1 MPAPDPK
8 QVQPIIKK
16 IKKVSGG
23 GHHGGAWKVAYADFV
38 TAMMAFFL
46 LLWLLSVTTEEQRE
60 GIADYFNNVPAAVH
74 TTGGGDG
81 PFGGSSAVTAQ
92 NTLFGQGT
100 PTMNKTTAQKIVK
113 QQEEKAFKK
122 VENQLRQAIKDIP
135 ELKSLADSLIIDQT
149 PEGLRIQIVDQD
161 KREMFPIGSAQMYD
175 YTKQLIAFV
184 AQAIVHMP
192 NKIAVTGHTD
202 SARYRRTD
210 FGNWELSTERAN
222 AARRVL
228 EQSSV
233 TPDRLYRVVGKAD
246 TEHLVP
252 TNPLAPQNRRI
263 SIVLL
268 HESLVAQEQELS
280 ESTAHSE
287 SR

>member
-1 MPAPDPK
+1 MPAQDTK

-16 IKKVSGG
+16 IKKVSGH

-46 LLWLLSVTTEEQRE
+46 LLWLLNVTTEEQRQ
-60 GIADYFNNVPAAVH
+60 GIADYFNNVPNAIH
-74 TTGGGDG
+74 TNGGGNG

-100 PTMNKTTAQKIVK
+100 PTMNKKTAQKIVK
-113 QQEEKAFKK
+113 NQEEQAFKK
-122 VENQLRQAIKDIP
+122 VENQLRQAIQDMP

-161 KREMFPIGSAQMYD
+161 KREMFPLGSAQMYD
-175 YTKQLIAFV
+175 YTAQLLGLV
-184 AQAIVHMP
+184 ATAISQLP

-202 SARYRRTD
+202 SAQYRRTD

-228 EQSSV
+228 EQTSI
-233 TPDRLYRVVGKAD
+233 PKDRLYRVVGKAD
-246 TEHLVP
+246 TEQFVP
-252 TNPLAPQNRRI
+252 DNPLAPQNRRI
-263 SIVLL
+263 SIVLIR
-268 HESLVAQEQELS
+268 ESLVEQEKSIS
-280 ESTAHSE
+280 EGN
-287 SR
+287 

>member
-1 MPAPDPK
+1 MPAPDIK

-16 IKKVSGG
+16 IKKVTGH

-46 LLWLLSVTTEEQRE
+46 LLWLLNVTTEEQRQ
-60 GIADYFNNVPAAVH
+60 GIADYFNNVPQAIH
-74 TTGGGDG
+74 TNGGGNG

-100 PTMNKTTAQKIVK
+100 PTMNKKTAQKIVK
-113 QQEEKAFKK
+113 SQEEQAFKK
-122 VENQLRQAIKDIP
+122 VENQLRQAIQDVP
-135 ELKSLADSLIIDQT
+135 ELKGLADSLIIDQT

-175 YTKQLIAFV
+175 YTQQLLAMV
-184 AQAIVHMP
+184 AKAISQLP

-202 SARYRRTD
+202 SAKYRRTD

-228 EQSSV
+228 EQTSI
-233 TPDRLYRVVGKAD
+233 PEDRLYRVVGKAD

-252 TNPLAPQNRRI
+252 DNPLAPQNRRI
-263 SIVLL
+263 SIVLIR
-268 HESLVAQEQELS
+268 ESLVEQEKRMDAGS
-280 ESTAHSE
+280 K
-287 SR
+287 